1 MIRLARYRLA
11 TVRFLSRAE
20 AFEILKINENS
31 DLTEVAEK
39 YRQLAKS
46 SNPDVPGG
54 NEEEFLRISEAY
66 QTLQKT
72 DLKDAELKIFMAQY
86 QRIINRNS
94 SVSSENGSEEDRKI
108 PFWVQDLLLRAR
120 GVYIRKII
128 FSKLYPEIWSDKALV
143 PDTVPVVMRQ
153 LQNALGFGELEFQ
166 SLETKVL
173 KKSAH
178 LFRRTQYIRF
188 LKVLSGF
195 QN

>member
-1 MIRLARYRLA
+1 MIRLARYRFP
-11 TVRFLSRAE
+11 TIRFLSRAE
-20 AFEILKINENS
+20 AFKILKIKENS

-54 NEEEFLRISEAY
+54 NEEEFLKISEAY
-66 QTLQKT
+66 RTLQKT
-72 DLKDAELKIFMAQY
+72 DDKDAELKIFMAQY
-86 QRIINRNS
+86 QRIINKNS

-120 GVYIRKII
+120 GVYIRKIL

-153 LQNALGFGELEFQ
+153 LQNALGFGELE
-166 SLETKVL
+166 TKV
-173 KKSAH
+173 
-178 LFRRTQYIRF
+178 
-188 LKVLSGF
+188 
-195 QN
+195 